1 MFPIL
6 INPLPLLL
14 TLTTTF
20 GVLVHD
26 TQIDRATTTALAL
39 PAAFATFGAADA
51 ALKFGDAHTHVER
64 VNAAKT
70 LQELRSGQPRM
81 QARNDD
87 EKKFVFNKKFTFDS
101 GGSQYSW
108 PSV

>member
-26 TQIDRATTTALAL
+26 TQIDRATSTALAL
-39 PAAFATFGAADA
+39 PVAIATLGAAEIS
-51 ALKFGDAHTHVER
+51 LKAGEAHVHAER
-64 VNAAKT
+64 FSFAKNIE
-70 LQELRSGQPRM
+70 QLRFSQPRI
-81 QARNDD
+81 QVRSED
-87 EKKFVFNKKFTFDS
+87 EKKYVSVKKFTS
-101 GGSQYSW
+101 NGVGSEYSW
-108 PSV
+108 PTI